1 MLSLILAMK
10 RAVSHKYLMA
20 AALLLSGVGTA
31 LPSAA
36 AVTDIGAE
44 PVITQANVT
53 AKPNLLFLL
62 DNSGS
67 MAWDFMP
74 DDMGDTGSG
83 TGTTT
88 AYGYRSS
95 QCNGVA
101 YDPGYTYVPPIT
113 STGAS
118 YSNATFTGAWN
129 DGYVGGTSTTNLSGT
144 TTTSDTSSTSNT
156 TGTGSK
162 SFAVSDSSYYSGS
175 FVIGTT
181 ATITGSSSRTM
192 SGPVT
197 AWTNTSGNNWTLT
210 VNVTSASGSSS
221 SSSSWTISQITDTY
235 YYFTYSGT
243 QTAMNWTY
251 TTAGAVDTTTTFYR
265 ECNSDIGSTPGSGV
279 FTKVLVSS
287 LTNAQKSN
295 YANWFSYYRKRY
307 LLMRT
312 AAGLAFSTFDSGY
325 RVGFSI
331 IGDTSA
337 VDGTNYFRDTKDFD
351 STQKANFYSSLYTAS
366 PSGATPLRQ
375 ALSKAGQYFAKQVSG
390 QTYDPMVYS
399 CQRNFALLSTDGYW
413 NGNYGYKL
421 DGNTRVGNQD
431 GTEVRPMFDAAASI
445 TIYSRNQYVVSSI
458 VTSSR
463 ATCARNTYQVTTTP
477 QTSTSSASGPWSSGS
492 GSISCAN
499 SSDTVNGSTAV
510 LRAGTT
516 SFDTVVTSP
525 STTGGSA
532 DALSDVAEY
541 YYNTDLRTSTLG
553 NCNSN
558 TSGATRDVCANTVPV
573 STRDPNTFQHM
584 STFTIGLGV
593 GGTLTYDTNYLTQ
606 TSGDYADL
614 TSGAKN
620 WPVPGNTQ
628 STSGSG
634 GDARNVD
641 DLWHTAVDGRGIY
654 YSARSASAL
663 GAAISGVVTAVQEIN
678 GSGSAGA
685 TSTTTLVSG
694 TSNQIFE
701 ASYHT
706 VSWTGELVAYS
717 VDGATGAIGSTASW
731 SAQALLDNA
740 AATSRNIYYRQS
752 ASSAVL
758 RAFNYANL
766 TADSLGGNFSN
777 FCSKPIVPTQCAG
790 LTSANVT
797 LANDGTKLVDYLRG
811 IRTYE
816 AANNTSPLFRTRSH
830 VLGDIIGG
838 APAYV
843 GKPPFAYADAGYSD
857 FVTLKSSRTPMVYV
871 GANDGMLHAFNAS
884 TGMEVWAYV
893 PTPVMSNMYKLANA
907 GYATGHQY
915 FVDGAPVVGDIKVG
929 STWKTVLVGGLN
941 GGGKYYYA
949 LDITDPANPV
959 SLWEFTETN
968 MGLTYGN
975 PVITKR
981 ADGTWAVAFT
991 SGYNNPDGLGHLYL
1005 VNANTGAQLL
1015 NISTSAGTAATPSGL
1030 AQINAWI
1037 DAISDNTAKRFYGGD
1052 VLGNLWR
1059 FDTDNLVAPN
1069 QSAMLLAQ
1077 FQAPDGTAQ
1086 PVTTQ
1091 PLTALVSGRYPV
1103 IVVGTG
1109 KYLGTSDITDNTV
1122 QSIYAVKDPL
1132 TSTGLGVARNNST
1145 LVQQTITANNTT
1157 NTATMTGNSVPWSTK
1172 NGWWVDL
1179 PNSGERIALD
1189 MLLQS
1194 GTLVAASA
1202 IPSGDACTSGGA
1214 SWLYTINLTTGSAPG
1229 PVGTKI
1235 SSSAV
1240 VVGLSMV
1247 KLSTGSSAV
1256 FVKTS
1261 DGGGG
1266 GAGHL
1271 TAVSSSGISIPRRT
1285 SWRELTN

>member
-10 RAVSHKYLMA
+10 RAVNRKYQIA
-20 AALLLSGVGTA
+20 AALLLSGVGAA

-83 TGTTT
+83 TGTST
-88 AYGYRSS
+88 AYGYRAS

-101 YDPGYTYVPPIT
+101 YDPTYTYTPPLT
-113 STGAS
+113 STGSS

-129 DGYVGGTSTTNLSGT
+129 DGYVGGTSTTNLSGS

-162 SFAVSDSSYYSGS
+162 SFAVSDSSFYSGS
-175 FVIGTT
+175 FVIGTA
-181 ATITGSSSRTM
+181 ATITGSSGSRTM
-192 SGPVT
+192 SGAVT

-210 VNVTSASGSSS
+210 VNVTSASGTASAST
-221 SSSSWTISQITDTY
+221 SWTVSQTTDAY
-235 YYFTYSGT
+235 YYFTYSGA

-251 TTAGAVDTTTTFYR
+251 TTAGAVDTTTTYYK
-265 ECNSDIGSTPGSGV
+265 ECNSNIGSTPGSGV

-287 LTNAQKSN
+287 LTTAQQSN

-312 AAGLAFSTFDSGY
+312 AVGQAFSSFDSGY
-325 RVGFSI
+325 RVGFTT

-337 VDGTNYFRDTKDFD
+337 VDGTNSFRDTKDFD
-351 STQKANFYSSLYTAS
+351 TTQKANFYSSLYSVT
-366 PSGATPLRQ
+366 PSGSTPLRQ

-413 NGNYGYKL
+413 NGNYGYML
-421 DGNTRVGNQD
+421 DNSTKVGNQD
-431 GTEVRPMFDAAASI
+431 GSEVRPMLDGATAQ
-445 TIYSRNQYVVSSI
+445 TTYSRNQYTAASSTQCSSGQYRVS
-458 VTSSR
+458 V
-463 ATCARNTYQVTTTP
+463 TP
-477 QTSTSSASGPWSSGS
+477 QTNTTSATATSWTSGS
-492 GSISCAN
+492 VSRSCV
-499 SSDTVNGSTAV
+499 SSSTVVVNNLTAAQLV
-510 LRAGTT
+510 SAGPAY
-516 SFDTVVTSP
+516 DTVVTTSG
-525 STTGGSA
+525 TTGGSA

-541 YYNTDLRTSTLG
+541 YYKTDLRTSALG
-553 NCNSN
+553 NCTSSS
-558 TSGATRDVCANTVPV
+558 SGAARDVCANTVPV

-593 GGTLTYDTNYLTQ
+593 GGTLTYDPNYLTQ
-606 TSGDYADL
+606 TSGDYVNL
-614 TSGAKN
+614 TNGTLN
-620 WPVPGNTQ
+620 WPIPGNTQ

-731 SAQALLDNA
+731 SAQTLLDNA

-766 TADSLGGNFSN
+766 TADSLGGNFSS
-777 FCSKPIVPTQCAG
+777 FCSKPVVPTQCAG
-790 LTSANVT
+790 LTSANAA

-811 IRTYE
+811 VRTYE
-816 AANNTSPLFRTRSH
+816 ATNNTSPLFRTRSH

-884 TGMEVWAYV
+884 TGAEAWAYV

-981 ADGTWAVAFT
+981 ADGTWVVAFT

-1005 VNANTGAQLL
+1005 VNANSGAQLL

-1077 FQAPDGTAQ
+1077 FQAPNGTAQ

-1091 PLTALVSGRYPV
+1091 PLTALVSGQYPV

-1109 KYLGTSDITDNTV
+1109 RYLGTSDITDTTV
-1122 QSIYAVKDPL
+1122 QSIYAVKDSL
-1132 TSTGLGVARNNST
+1132 ASTGLGVVRNNSAM
-1145 LVQQTITANNTT
+1145 VQQTITANNTT

-1172 NGWWVDL
+1172 SGWWVDL

-1229 PVGTKI
+1229 AVGTKI

-1240 VVGLSMV
+1240 VVGLSLV

-1271 TAVSSSGISIPRRT
+1271 TAVASSGISIPRRT